1 MTTHGDS
8 LAALRL
14 DLMTA
19 NILVW
24 LVRVGRDADLTPES
38 HLYFFDRYSR
48 LASCHQQLGHAE
60 RARRL
65 QTRADEHYLLS
76 GGNGP
81 PYAAAMAMPRPR
93 QWLIVDVRSRDRRD
107 GSDDAA

>member
-1 MTTHGDS
+1 MTAQNDS
-8 LAALRL
+8 ISSLRI

-19 NILVW
+19 NVLVW
-24 LVRVGRDADLTPES
+24 LARVGRDADLTPDS

-48 LASCHQQLGHAE
+48 LAACHRRRGHSA

-65 QTRADEHYLLS
+65 QGKADVHYRLG

-81 PYAAAMAMPRPR
+81 PYAAAMAMPRPAR
-93 QWLIVDVRSRDRRD
+93 WLMVDAQSRHRLD
-107 GSDDAA
+107 GPDAAA